1 MGKPTEEE
9 LQIALTEA
17 ARMREQNED
26 PQFLAKT
33 LLNLNYR
40 IKYLED
46 VLRAA
51 ELYTHSGMGSTE
63 HLKLVSA
70 IKTYHALEQR
80 TAGVDQHPAGI
91 SEEKIVF

>member
-1 MGKPTEEE
+1 MGKPTDEE

-17 ARMREQNED
+17 ARMREQGED
-26 PQFLAKT
+26 PHYIAKA

-46 VLRAA
+46 VMRAA

-80 TAGVDQHPAGI
+80 SAGMDQHPAGS
-91 SEEKIVF
+91 SEEKMVF

>member
-1 MGKPTEEE
+1 MGKPTDEEME
-9 LQIALTEA
+9 IALAEA
-17 ARMREQNED
+17 ARMREQGED
-26 PQFLAKT
+26 PHFLAKT

-46 VLRAA
+46 VMRAA

-70 IKTYHALEQR
+70 IKTYHALDQR
-80 TAGVDQHPAGI
+80 TAGMDQHPAGA
-91 SEEKIVF
+91 SEEKLII